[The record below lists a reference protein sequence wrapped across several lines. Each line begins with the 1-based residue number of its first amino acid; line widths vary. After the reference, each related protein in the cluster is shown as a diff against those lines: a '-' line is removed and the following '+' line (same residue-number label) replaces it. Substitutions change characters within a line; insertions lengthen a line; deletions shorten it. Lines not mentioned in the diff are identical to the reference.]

1 MQAPTAA
8 RGTRVLYQEHDRI
21 PMPEDVPELG
31 VRAGEEGVIR
41 RLTYLRDT
49 VFAFVLMSYSTG
61 QPRGWVVV
69 EVKPER
75 KVRSF
80 TTTAR

>member
-1 MQAPTAA
+1 MEMTTPRSKQLLH
-8 RGTRVLYQEHDRI
+8 REYDRI
-21 PMPEDVPELG
+21 AIPQDVPELG
-31 VRAGEEGVIR
+31 IREGDEGVIH
-41 RLTYLRDT
+41 RLTYLRNT
-49 VFAFVLMSYSTG
+49 VFAFVMVSYSTG

-80 TTTAR
+80 TTATQ

>member
-1 MQAPTAA
+1 MESPTV
-8 RGTRVLYQEHDRI
+8 RNTPLLHQEYDRI
-21 PMPEDVPELG
+21 PVPEDVPELG

-49 VFAFVLMSYSTG
+49 VFAFVLMSFSTG
-61 QPRGWVVV
+61 QPKGWVVV

-80 TTTAR
+80 TTIAR

>member
-1 MQAPTAA
+1 MQAATQ
-8 RGTRVLYQEHDRI
+8 GSLRVIYQEHDRI
-21 PMPEDVPELG
+21 PVPEDVPELG
-31 VRAGEEGVIR
+31 IRAGDEGVIR
-41 RLTYLRDT
+41 RLTYLRNT
-49 VFAFVLMSYSTG
+49 VFAFVMVTYSTG

-80 TTTAR
+80 ATATG

>member
-1 MQAPTAA
+1 MQAPAA
-8 RGTRVLYQEHDRI
+8 KSARLHQEYDRI
-21 PMPEDVPELG
+21 PVPEDVLELG

-49 VFAFVLMSYSTG
+49 VFAFVLMSFSTG
-61 QPRGWVVV
+61 QPKGWVVV

-80 TTTAR
+80 STIAR